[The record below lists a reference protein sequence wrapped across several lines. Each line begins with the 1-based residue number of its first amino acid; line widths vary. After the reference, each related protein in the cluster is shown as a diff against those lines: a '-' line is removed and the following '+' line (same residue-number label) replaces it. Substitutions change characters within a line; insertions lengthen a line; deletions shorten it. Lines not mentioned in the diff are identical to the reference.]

1 MLSMRAPVIVVAVA
15 MSLTGCAWIQR
26 SSVSSLPASIEG
38 NQASDRPSLSQTGRF
53 VAFESLASNLVAGDT
68 NGASDV
74 FVRDHESQTTDRVS
88 VASDGSE
95 ANGASRNASISD
107 DGRFVAFET
116 DASNLFT
123 GDSNGKSDVVVRDR
137 QLGTT
142 TRVSI
147 DARGTPFADAATAPV
162 ISGDGRVVA
171 FNVLTPFMSFC
182 CVTVGPYVR
191 VLAAGTT
198 RRMPAVP
205 GQFNVNG
212 QVSLSDDGRRVVY
225 GQLAPVGMD
234 ATFGIVVTDTT
245 TATILASVTS
255 GTLTHQSQ
263 GSFDQA
269 ISGDGRLVVVT
280 LAAPGLGSGDVST
293 FDVDH
298 PNLARILGG
307 LFTRPALSDDGSVIA
322 LRRLD
327 ATGYFVTIPPGT
339 PPRVVSTNTIGIPAS
354 SVDGTDLSGDGAFV
368 AFGARDA
375 NVAGGDTNG
384 VTDVFTRAVS
394 SSHGPERS
402 RV

>member
-1 MLSMRAPVIVVAVA
+1 MPSMRAPAVTVAVA
-15 MSLTGCAWIQR
+15 IATSLTGCAWIQR
-26 SSVSSLPASIEG
+26 SSVSSARATLEG

-53 VAFESLASNLVAGDT
+53 VAFDSLADNLVVGDT

-74 FVRDHESQTTDRVS
+74 FVRDHVRQTTERVS
-88 VASDGSE
+88 VASDGSQ

-116 DASNLFT
+116 DASNLVS
-123 GDSNGKSDVVVRDR
+123 GDRNGKSDIVVRDR

-142 TRVSI
+142 TLVSV
-147 DARGTPFADAATAPV
+147 DALGSPFANAATAPV

-198 RRMPAVP
+198 KLMPAAP
-205 GQFNVNG
+205 GQLNLSG

-234 ATFGIVVTDTT
+234 ATFAIVVSDTT
-245 TATILASVTS
+245 TATFLAGVTS
-255 GTLTHQSQ
+255 GNLTHQSQ

-269 ISGDGRLVVVT
+269 ISGDGRVVVVT

-298 PNLARILGG
+298 PNLVRILGG
-307 LFTRPALSDDGSVIA
+307 LFTRPALADDGSVIA

-327 ATGYFVTIPPGT
+327 ASGYFITAPPGT
-339 PPRVVSTNTIGIPAS
+339 PPRDREREHGRYPGRVGGRHRSVGRWCLRRVRLRRIRTSRGATPIAS
-354 SVDGTDLSGDGAFV
+354 PTCS
-368 AFGARDA
+368 R
-375 NVAGGDTNG
+375 
-384 VTDVFTRAVS
+384 
-394 SSHGPERS
+394 GP
-402 RV
+402 